1 MWYILSRHTLIVC
14 FRFFDDIEVSWWKI
28 FKFLWGV
35 RSIRSSHSEVFLGK
49 GVLKICCK
57 FTGER
62 PCRSAISIKLQ
73 ICSPANLLHIFRT
86 PFSKNTSG
94 RLLLEYARRKLNCI
108 IIYSSKP
115 KAFIES
121 FSETG
126 FNSYIMLNFYISVV
140 LGKKVLT
147 VAGYVTQVVN
157 KIAMILTLMKYC
169 EE

>member
-73 ICSPANLLHIFRT
+73 ICSPAYLLHIFRT

-121 FSETG
+121 FSESG

-157 KIAMILTLMKYC
+157 KIVMILTLMKYC

>member
-115 KAFIES
+115 KTFIES
-121 FSETG
+121 FSESG

-157 KIAMILTLMKYC
+157 KIVMVLTLMKYC

>member
-49 GVLKICCK
+49 GVVKICCK

-121 FSETG
+121 FSESG

-157 KIAMILTLMKYC
+157 KIVMILTLMKYC

>member
-86 PFSKNTSG
+86 PFCKNTSG

-121 FSETG
+121 FSESG

-147 VAGYVTQVVN
+147 VAGCVTQVVN
-157 KIAMILTLMKYC
+157 KIVMILTLMKYC

>member
-121 FSETG
+121 FSESG

-147 VAGYVTQVVN
+147 VADYVTQVVN
-157 KIAMILTLMKYC
+157 KIVMILTLMKYC